1 MILMS
6 HKALDYNI
14 DVYKQIKNVIS
25 DDVRQN
31 SVNSKNCILLFSF
44 VSIIF
49 SMNKTKHKMHNSGLP
64 VRYFTKF
71 E

>member
-31 SVNSKNCILLFSF
+31 SVNSKNCILLF
-44 VSIIF
+44 
-49 SMNKTKHKMHNSGLP
+49 
-64 VRYFTKF
+64 
-71 E
+71 